1 MDPILTSIPL
11 QDCPL
16 CGGPA
21 IMHEEGGWAFSVY
34 CGDCGAHTA
43 LAEFRAAEERQQ
55 AAETAA
61 YTWNL
66 GKVVHPGPG
75 E

>member
-21 IMHEEGGWAFSVY
+21 IMHEEGGWAFSGLLRRLR
-34 CGDCGAHTA
+34 CAH
-43 LAEFRAAEERQQ
+43 RSGRVPRAEERQQ
-55 AAETAA
+55 AAEAAA